1 MKISSFF
8 RFGSVIGLIAPLLAG
23 CSTLLERPEEVVTYR
38 LSAPIE
44 SLSKMGAPTLDD
56 ALRIYTV
63 VAASGFD
70 TSRMAYSRQPQELV
84 YYTRSRWVAPPAELL
99 FDVFKQ
105 SFDAFNGFRTVIGPD
120 SRLSARWG
128 MRVEL
133 NELTHQFIQGGSVAR
148 LEIVVSLIDVSERT
162 VVKTLTIRTSEPV
175 TTSNARGFAQ
185 AADRAVHR
193 AILEAV
199 PFVYN
204 EVARIVKEGDVK
216 VRPVRE

>member
-1 MKISSFF
+1 MKMSSFF
-8 RFGSVIGLIAPLLAG
+8 RFGIVIALIAPLLAG

-70 TSRMAYSRQPQELV
+70 TARMAYSRQPQELV
-84 YYTRSRWVAPPAELL
+84 YYTRSRWVAPPADLL

-105 SFDAFNGFRTVIGPD
+105 SFEAFDGFCTVIGPA
-120 SRLSARWG
+120 SRLTARWG
-128 MRVEL
+128 VQVKL
-133 NELTHQFIQGGSVAR
+133 NELTHQFIEGGSVAR
-148 LEIVVSLIDVSERT
+148 LAIVVSLIDVPERA
-162 VVKTLTIRTSEPV
+162 VIKTLTIRTSEPV

-185 AADRAVHR
+185 AADLAVHR
-193 AILEAV
+193 VILEAV
-199 PFVYN
+199 SFVYN
-204 EVARIVKEGDVK
+204 EVVRIAKESDVQAC
-216 VRPVRE
+216 PVRE